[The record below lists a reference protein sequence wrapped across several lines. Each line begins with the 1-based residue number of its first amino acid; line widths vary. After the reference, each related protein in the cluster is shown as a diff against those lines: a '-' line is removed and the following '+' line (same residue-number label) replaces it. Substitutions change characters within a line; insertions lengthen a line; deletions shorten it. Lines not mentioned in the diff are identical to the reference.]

1 MAKCAWDIR
10 YILLL
15 AVVPFIYI
23 QVRVQI
29 TQIHSLL
36 LDFGTLFSNALLFS
50 WNFPR
55 LRCGFSQR
63 SPNMLIVLLLLYVCF
78 ISISSFSSFISF
90 LFLLFNNFNFSNS
103 LIGWW
108 SHRSKQKTTARVRR
122 DYSLIRLAC
131 NKEESWPLKVHVIG
145 TSFFCLFVLLIWNF
159 HCSFSNWKLP
169 SDCFCQ
175 NHLKYILR
183 SKW

>member
-1 MAKCAWDIR
+1 MNCFSSFYGCTSSYHIFKTLFSFSGFGFWILDFKHNIYIYTINN
-10 YILLL
+10 YILEYGQMCLGYTL
-15 AVVPFIYI
+15 HSPIG
-23 QVRVQI
+23 RGSLHLHPGESQI

-90 LFLLFNNFNFSNS
+90 LFLLFNYFNCSNS
-103 LIGWW
+103 LIG
-108 SHRSKQKTTARVRR
+108 
-122 DYSLIRLAC
+122 
-131 NKEESWPLKVHVIG
+131 
-145 TSFFCLFVLLIWNF
+145 
-159 HCSFSNWKLP
+159 
-169 SDCFCQ
+169 
-175 NHLKYILR
+175 
-183 SKW
+183 